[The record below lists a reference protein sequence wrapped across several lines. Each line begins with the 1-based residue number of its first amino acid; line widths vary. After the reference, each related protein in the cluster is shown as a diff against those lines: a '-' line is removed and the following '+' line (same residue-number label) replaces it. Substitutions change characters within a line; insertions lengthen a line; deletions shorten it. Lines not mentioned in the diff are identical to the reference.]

1 MNATTNHIPRKILM
15 TADNVGG
22 VWAYAVE
29 LCGQLCAHG
38 TQVMLAVTGAAFTQA
53 QQNETARIDKLQA
66 RWRPYKL
73 EWMPDS
79 EGDIRRTGDWLI
91 ELCHETE
98 PDIVHLNNYAHA
110 ALPFGVPVLV
120 TAHSSVC
127 TWFESVKGVE
137 MPAQYSSYKEW
148 IQTGLDAAD
157 IVVAPTMA
165 MLESLWRRYGVD
177 WKGTVIHNGR
187 SGFESCRGSKE
198 EIILSMGRLWD
209 EGKNIAVLERIAGRL
224 PWPVYVAGELASP
237 DGSSRSFN
245 NISAIGM
252 LEPDSVRQWLLR
264 TAIYAAPAK
273 YEPFG
278 LGILEAAMAGCALV
292 LGDIP
297 SLRELWDGCAVFA
310 SPDDEE
316 QLEKAIIGLIQNA
329 YRRKQMGQKAMNRA
343 EMYSARAMGTKYME
357 LYSEL
362 LNVSKQSLE
371 GSLI

>member
-1 MNATTNHIPRKILM
+1 MNASNNRIPRKILM
-15 TADNVGG
+15 TTDNVGG
-22 VWAYAVE
+22 VWAYAIE

-38 TQVMLAVTGAAFTQA
+38 IEVVLAVTGGPFTNGQRTEVAAI
-53 QQNETARIDKLQA
+53 NRLQA

-73 EWMPDS
+73 EWMPGC
-79 EGDIRRTGDWLI
+79 ENDIRRTGDWLI
-91 ELCHETE
+91 ELCQEIE
-98 PDIVHLNNYAHA
+98 PDMVHLNNYAHA

-120 TAHSSVC
+120 TSHSSVC
-127 TWFESVKGVE
+127 TWYDAVKCCE

-148 IQTGLDAAD
+148 IQTGLNGAD
-157 IVVAPTMA
+157 IVVAPTRA
-165 MLESLWRRYGVD
+165 MLESLRRRYGAC
-177 WKGTVIHNGR
+177 WKAAVIYNGR
-187 SGFESCRGSKE
+187 SGFEAGQGSKE
-198 EIILSMGRLWD
+198 EIILSVGRLWD
-209 EGKNIAVLERIAGRL
+209 EGKNITVLDRIAGRL

-237 DGSSRSFN
+237 DGSSRSYS
-245 NISAIGM
+245 NISEIGM
-252 LEPDSVRQWLLR
+252 LEPDSVRKWLLR

-297 SLRELWDGCAVFA
+297 SLKELWDGCAVFA

-316 QLEKAIIGLIQNA
+316 QFEKAIMVLIQDKS
-329 YRRKQMGQKAMNRA
+329 RLKQMGQKAMNRA
-343 EMYSARAMGTKYME
+343 KMYSARAMGTKYME

-362 LNVSKQSLE
+362 LNASKQSLE